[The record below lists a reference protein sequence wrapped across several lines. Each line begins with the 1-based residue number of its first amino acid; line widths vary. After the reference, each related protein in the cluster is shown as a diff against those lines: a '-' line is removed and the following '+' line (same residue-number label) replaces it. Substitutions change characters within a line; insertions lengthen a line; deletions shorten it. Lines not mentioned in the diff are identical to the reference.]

1 MKRYGAYVG
10 IFIFV
15 FAFLGMAACS
25 KPVQPTIYSGLKS
38 EISQEAIAYNAGG
51 LAFAQ
56 KGQYQQAIE
65 AYKKAIMKEPAYAD
79 AYVNCGKAY
88 YAIGNYDMAR
98 YYNLKSKE
106 IHESKAAVIRETEVE
121 QDEK

>member
-1 MKRYGAYVG
+1 MVG
-10 IFIFV
+10 ISV
-15 FAFLGMAACS
+15 FSFLCSLFSAWLPAASRFSQPYTGM
-25 KPVQPTIYSGLKS
+25 KS
-38 EISQEAIAYNAGG
+38 EISIEAKNYNANG

-65 AYKKAIMKEPAYAD
+65 AYKKAIMKEPAYTD
-79 AYVNCGKAY
+79 AYVNCSKAY

-98 YYNLKSKE
+98 YYNLKGKE
-106 IHESKAAVIRETEVE
+106 ILESKAAVIRETEVE